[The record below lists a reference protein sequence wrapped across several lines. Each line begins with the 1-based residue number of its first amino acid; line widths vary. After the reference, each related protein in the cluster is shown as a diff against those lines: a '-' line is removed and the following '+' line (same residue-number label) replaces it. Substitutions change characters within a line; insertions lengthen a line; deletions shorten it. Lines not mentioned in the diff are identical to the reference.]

1 MTHPSLRGRLIR
13 MIMLVVPL
21 VWLVATGLSG
31 YAAWHEVNEL
41 YDGQQRLFARQV
53 LHSVASLAAPA
64 KPYLRGEGSREG
76 EVDDMALAVWD
87 AKGRLLLSDGEGLGL
102 SPHPGFS
109 GFLTLDSDG
118 KRWRVYYLSDARRTV
133 AVAQELEER
142 WEVVRGL
149 LSAQWLPWLLLVP
162 VLLLLLWRGVTLGL
176 RPLERVR
183 EELRHHP
190 LDSPTPLSR
199 EVPAE
204 LAPLIDGMNGLIA
217 RVAEMLARER
227 RFTADAAHEL
237 RTPLAALR
245 VQAEVAQLSSEAP
258 ARDHAL
264 SQLTLGI
271 DRATRLV
278 EQLLAL
284 SRLDPLSIPAQSA
297 PLHWQAIAERALAEA
312 RHAAGERAIAVEL
325 RQSCPYA
332 EVLPLSGDETLVGLL
347 LRNLL
352 DNAVRYSPDGTTVT
366 LELAAGHVAVRDTG
380 PGIAPEWLE
389 RVRERF
395 FRPPGQPQPGSGLGL
410 SIVERVAELHG
421 LALELENHPE
431 GGLVARLVRA

>member
-1 MTHPSLRGRLIR
+1 MAVPSLRGRLMR

-41 YDGQQRLFARQV
+41 YDNQQRLFARQ
-53 LHSVASLAAPA
+53 LLYSTPAIARPVAP
-64 KPYLRGEGSREG
+64 PGPGSDA
-76 EVDDMALAVWD
+76 VDGMALALWD
-87 AKGRLLLSDGEGLGL
+87 AHGELMLHDGEGLNL

-109 GFLTLDSDG
+109 GFLTLEAEG
-118 KRWRVYYLSDARRTV
+118 KQWRVYYLSANARTV
-133 AVAQELEER
+133 AVAMERKER

-149 LSAQWLPWLLLVP
+149 LAAQWLPWLLMVP
-162 VLLLLLWRGVTLGL
+162 VLLILLWRSVARGL
-176 RPLERVR
+176 APLERVR
-183 EELRHHP
+183 EELQHRTP
-190 LDSPTPLSR
+190 DDPTPLSR
-199 EVPAE
+199 AVPSE
-204 LAPLIDGMNGLIA
+204 LTPLIDGMNGLIA
-217 RVAEMLARER
+217 RGAEMLSRER

-245 VQAEVAQLSSEAP
+245 VQAEVAQLSTTTQ
-258 ARDHAL
+258 ARQHAL
-264 SQLTLGI
+264 GQLTLGI
-271 DRATRLV
+271 DRATRLT

-284 SRLDPLSIPAQSA
+284 SRLDPLQTPAHLA
-297 PLHWQAIAERALAEA
+297 PLRWQAIAARALEEA
-312 RHAAGERAIAVEL
+312 RRVAAEHGIGVEL
-325 RQSCPYA
+325 QQSVPDA

-352 DNAVRYSPDGTTVT
+352 DNAIRYSPDGATVT
-366 LELAAGHVAVRDTG
+366 LVLAADHVAVRDTG
-380 PGIAPEWLE
+380 PGISAEWLE

-395 FRPPGQPQPGSGLGL
+395 FRPPGQSQPGSGLGL

-421 LALELENHPE
+421 LALQLENHPE

>member
-1 MTHPSLRGRLIR
+1 MMAVPSLRGRLIR

-41 YDGQQRLFARQV
+41 YDGQQQLFAQQ
-53 LHSVASLAAPA
+53 LLNSAPTITHPAAP
-64 KPYLRGEGSREG
+64 YEHGEEG
-76 EVDDMALAVWD
+76 EVDGMALAVWD
-87 AKGRLLLSDGEGLGL
+87 AGGQLLLSDGEGLIL
-102 SPHPGFS
+102 NPHPGLS
-109 GFLTLDSDG
+109 GFLTLDTGD
-118 KRWRVYYLSDARRTV
+118 KRWRVFYLSNRAYSV

-149 LSAQWLPWLLLVP
+149 IAAQWLPWLVLVP
-162 VLLLLLWRGVTLGL
+162 VLLLLLWRGVALGL

-183 EELRHHP
+183 DELQHHP
-190 LDSPTPLSR
+190 LDAPTPLSR

-204 LAPLIDGMNGLIA
+204 LRPLIDGMNGLIA

-245 VQAEVAQLSSEAP
+245 VQAEVAQLSTETA
-258 ARDHAL
+258 AREHAL
-264 SQLTLGI
+264 AQLTLGV
-271 DRATRLV
+271 DRATRLID
-278 EQLLAL
+278 QLLAL
-284 SRLDPLSIPAQSA
+284 SRLDPLQTPANA
-297 PLHWQAIAERALAEA
+297 ALLHWQAIAERALAEV
-312 RHAAGERAIAVEL
+312 RHTAAGRAITVEL
-325 RQSCPYA
+325 RQTCPYA
-332 EVLPLSGDETLVGLL
+332 EVLPLRGDDTLVGLL

-352 DNAVRYSPDGTTVT
+352 DNAVRYSPDGATVT
-366 LELAAGHVAVRDTG
+366 LELAADHVAVRDTG

-395 FRPPGQPQPGSGLGL
+395 FRPPGQNQPGSGLGL

-421 LALELENHPE
+421 LALQLENRTE
-431 GGLVARLVRA
+431 GGLIARLVRA